1 LFEFRRERYAQP
13 AARGSTHSELSA
25 FDPIIERPG
34 PNPEAGRD
42 LLHTQLARRE
52 QSRRFNLVGI
62 SHPTHSAGVEAPSGS
77 GLEAGTVEFVGQLS
91 VGLLTAETFGK
102 FDRTRRRSSRLPSRL
117 RPPRPQLLARP

>member
-1 LFEFRRERYAQP
+1 MGVGTIASYCNAYSGVLGSESYAIGAGDSLAQQLFEFRRERYAQP

-62 SHPTHSAGVEAPSGS
+62 SHPTHSTGVEAPSGS
-77 GLEAGTVEFVGQLS
+77 GLEAGTVEFAS
-91 VGLLTAETFGK
+91 AN
-102 FDRTRRRSSRLPSRL
+102 
-117 RPPRPQLLARP
+117 